1 MQADLALQNS
11 IAKILKKGN
20 PEHIYQRPDNSPWKL
35 PGLTNAQRAKANRNK
50 PVRKWEPVKTARK
63 NRKTR
68 KTRKG
73 SRKNR
78 KTRKN

>member
-20 PEHIYQRPDNSPWKL
+20 PEHIYQHPDNSPWKL
-35 PGLTNAQRAKANRNK
+35 SGLTSAQRAKANRNK

-68 KTRKG
+68 KTHKNRKA
-73 SRKNR
+73 SRKN
-78 KTRKN
+78 